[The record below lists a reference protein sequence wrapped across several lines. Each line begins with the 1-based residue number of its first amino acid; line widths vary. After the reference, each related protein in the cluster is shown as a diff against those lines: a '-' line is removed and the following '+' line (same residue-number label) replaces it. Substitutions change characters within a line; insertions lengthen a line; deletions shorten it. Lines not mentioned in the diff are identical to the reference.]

1 MWLNIKR
8 VIKSGFLN
16 FKRGGLVSFASVLV
30 VTVTLAVI
38 TTLILLQAVLT
49 FSLNQIKDKVDV
61 TIYFTTGASE
71 DKILTLKSSLEKLP
85 EVREVTYTSAKVAL
99 ENFRKRHE
107 GDYPTIA
114 ALDEI
119 KENPLGAFLNVR
131 AKEVSQY
138 ESIAN
143 FLKSDNALVIG
154 TSNIID
160 KVNYYQNKE
169 VIERLNSIIKGSEK
183 LGLIVTLLLIAISI
197 VVTFNTIR
205 LTIFISK
212 DEIGIMRLVGA
223 SKMRVTGPFMVEGAI
238 YGIIGAILTLVLF
251 LPATSWVGRNMTG
264 FLGLNVYEYYTSHI
278 FYIFGIILISGI
290 LLGVV
295 SSLLAITKYLNK

>member
-71 DKILTLKSSLEKLP
+71 DKILTLKSSLEQLP

-99 ENFRKRHE
+99 DNFRKRHE

-160 KVNYYQNKE
+160 KVNYYQNQQ
-169 VIERLNSIIKGSEK
+169 VIERLNSIIKGSER

-212 DEIGIMRLVGA
+212 EEIGIMRLVGA

-238 YGIIGAILTLVLF
+238 YGIIGAILTLILF

-278 FYIFGIILISGI
+278 FYIFAIILISGI

>member
-8 VIKSGFLN
+8 VFKSGFLN

-85 EVREVTYTSAKVAL
+85 EVREVSYTSAREAL

-107 GDYPTIA
+107 NDYPTIA

-119 KENPLGAFLNVR
+119 KENPLGAYLNVR
-131 AKEVSQY
+131 AREVSQY

-169 VIERLNSIIKGSEK
+169 VIERLNSIIKGSER

-212 DEIGIMRLVGA
+212 EEIGIMRLVGA

-238 YGIIGAILTLVLF
+238 YGFISAILTLILF
-251 LPATSWVGRNMTG
+251 LPATSWVGKNMTS

-278 FYIFGIILISGI
+278 FYIFAIILVSGI

>member
-1 MWLNIKR
+1 M
-8 VIKSGFLN
+8 
-16 FKRGGLVSFASVLV
+16 
-30 VTVTLAVI
+30 
-38 TTLILLQAVLT
+38 
-49 FSLNQIKDKVDV
+49 
-61 TIYFTTGASE
+61 
-71 DKILTLKSSLEKLP
+71 
-85 EVREVTYTSAKVAL
+85 
-99 ENFRKRHE
+99 
-107 GDYPTIA
+107 
-114 ALDEI
+114 
-119 KENPLGAFLNVR
+119 
-131 AKEVSQY
+131 
-138 ESIAN
+138 
-143 FLKSDNALVIG
+143 KSDNALVIG